1 MTSEI
6 ENFLRDDITVE
17 RKVEADKAIA
27 VSSANLIAGPNGEV
41 PLSKQSAMSL
51 PTPQVPVE
59 QNAGTDVTE
68 EFDLTPAPGMTTTP
82 TSAVVSDTITEAPVT
97 TESPDKLGALDIGS
111 IIPDIP
117 LVTDKVEETKPQEEE
132 KPTEVTLP
140 ENTEKVLAEEP
151 TTINN
156 NLFVGGPSLLTP
168 DANMV
173 ETELKQEEPNTL
185 DSLDLGVN
193 APATETVTETVEE
206 PVNTEVPVTSESPAE
221 ETVTETE
228 TETLEPQTFT
238 PAPEP
243 VAEEVKDTEVA
254 PAPVEEAA
262 APTDLNALDPKEEI
276 PTFNAAPE
284 VTTEELNAPV
294 TEEVKEE
301 VKENI
306 SDSKLDLI
314 YNKLCDLENVTK
326 AILEASRKEVELEE
340 EAKIQEL
347 PQTPDIPTLPETP
360 LEPTT
365 SEEEKNDVVDA
376 LDQIPEPKV
385 DEIDESPIMGMF
397 V

>member
-193 APATETVTETVEE
+193 TPAEQPMTDTLEETTTPEASTSEAAPVEE
-206 PVNTEVPVTSESPAE
+206 A
-221 ETVTETE
+221 TVTE
-228 TETLEPQTFT
+228 TETLEPQTLNPST
-238 PAPEP
+238 ES
-243 VAEEVKDTEVA
+243 VMEEEVKDTEVA

-326 AILEASRKEVELEE
+326 AILEASRKEEE
-340 EAKIQEL
+340 VKTQEL

-360 LEPTT
+360 LEPATT

-376 LDQIPEPKV
+376 LGQIPEPKV

>member
-193 APATETVTETVEE
+193 TPAEQPMTDTLEETTTPEASTSEAAPVEE
-206 PVNTEVPVTSESPAE
+206 A
-221 ETVTETE
+221 TVTE
-228 TETLEPQTFT
+228 TETLEPQTLNPST
-238 PAPEP
+238 ES
-243 VAEEVKDTEVA
+243 VMEEEVKDTEVA

-262 APTDLNALDPKEEI
+262 APTDLNALEPKEEI

-284 VTTEELNAPV
+284 VT

-326 AILEASRKEVELEE
+326 AILEASRKEVEE
-340 EAKIQEL
+340 EAKTQEL

>member
-17 RKVEADKAIA
+17 RKVDADKAIA
-27 VSSANLIAGPNGEV
+27 VSSANLVAGPNGEV

-51 PTPQVPVE
+51 PTPQVSVE
-59 QNAGTDVTE
+59 QNAGSDVTE
-68 EFDLTPAPGMTTTP
+68 EFDLTPAPGMATTP

-97 TESPDKLGALDIGS
+97 TESPDKLGALDIES

-117 LVTDKVEETKPQEEE
+117 LVTDKVEETEPQEEE

-140 ENTEKVLAEEP
+140 ENTEKVQAEEP
-151 TTINN
+151 TGINN
-156 NLFVGGPSLLTP
+156 DLFVGGPSLLKP

-206 PVNTEVPVTSESPAE
+206 PVNTEVPVTLKSSAE

-228 TETLEPQTFT
+228 TETLEHQTFT

-243 VAEEVKDTEVA
+243 VAEEEPVKDEEVA

-262 APTDLNALDPKEEI
+262 APTDLNALEPKEEI
-276 PTFNAAPE
+276 PTFNAAPG

-326 AILEASRKEVELEE
+326 AILEASRKEVEE
-340 EAKIQEL
+340 EAKTQEL

-376 LDQIPEPKV
+376 LGQIPEPKV

>member
-17 RKVEADKAIA
+17 RKVDADKAIA

-59 QNAGTDVTE
+59 QNAGSDVTE
-68 EFDLTPAPGMTTTP
+68 EFDLTPAPGMATTP

-97 TESPDKLGALDIGS
+97 TESPDKLGALDIES

-117 LVTDKVEETKPQEEE
+117 LVTDKVEETEPQEEE

-140 ENTEKVLAEEP
+140 ENTEKVQAEEP
-151 TTINN
+151 TGINN
-156 NLFVGGPSLLTP
+156 DLFVGGPSLLTP

-185 DSLDLGVN
+185 DSLDLGVKTPAEQPMTDTLEETTTPEASTSEA
-193 APATETVTETVEE
+193 APVEE
-206 PVNTEVPVTSESPAE
+206 AA
-221 ETVTETE
+221 VTETE
-228 TETLEPQTFT
+228 TETLEPKTFT
-238 PAPEP
+238 PALEP
-243 VAEEVKDTEVA
+243 VAEEEPVKDEEVA

-262 APTDLNALDPKEEI
+262 APTDLNALEPKEEI
-276 PTFNAAPE
+276 PTFTAPE
-284 VTTEELNAPV
+284 ATMEELNAPAV
-294 TEEVKEE
+294 EEAKEE

-326 AILEASRKEVELEE
+326 AILEVSRKEVEE
-340 EAKIQEL
+340 EAKTQEL

-360 LEPTT
+360 LEQTT

-376 LDQIPEPKV
+376 LGQIPEPKV

>member
-117 LVTDKVEETKPQEEE
+117 LVTDKVEEAEPQEEE

-193 APATETVTETVEE
+193 TPAEQPMTDTLEETTTPEASTSEAAPVEE
-206 PVNTEVPVTSESPAE
+206 A
-221 ETVTETE
+221 TVTE
-228 TETLEPQTFT
+228 TETLEPQTLNPST
-238 PAPEP
+238 ES
-243 VAEEVKDTEVA
+243 VMEEEVKDTEVA

-262 APTDLNALDPKEEI
+262 APTDLNALEPKEEI

-326 AILEASRKEVELEE
+326 AILEASRKEVEE
-340 EAKIQEL
+340 EAKTQEL

>member
-59 QNAGTDVTE
+59 QNAGSDVTE
-68 EFDLTPAPGMTTTP
+68 EFDLTPTPGIATPP
-82 TSAVVSDTITEAPVT
+82 TSAVVSDTITETPVT
-97 TESPDKLGALDIGS
+97 TESPDKLSALDIGS

-117 LVTDKVEETKPQEEE
+117 LVTDKVEEAKPQEEE
-132 KPTEVTLP
+132 KPAEVTLP

-173 ETELKQEEPNTL
+173 ESEVKQEETNTL

-193 APATETVTETVEE
+193 APVTETATENVEE
-206 PVNTEVPVTSESPAE
+206 PVNTEVPVMSESPAE
-221 ETVTETE
+221 ETVTAIE

-243 VAEEVKDTEVA
+243 VAEEEAVKETFEAPKEEVA
-254 PAPVEEAA
+254 SLGGSEPE
-262 APTDLNALDPKEEI
+262 KEI
-276 PTFNAAPE
+276 PTFTAPAA
-284 VTTEELNAPV
+284 TMEETNTSSV
-294 TEEVKEE
+294 EEPKE

-326 AILEASRKEVELEE
+326 AILEATRKEVEEE
-340 EAKIQEL
+340 VKTQEL
-347 PQTPDIPTLPETP
+347 PQTPGIPTLPGSP
-360 LEPTT
+360 LEPATT
-365 SEEEKNDVVDA
+365 NEEEKNDVVDA
-376 LDQIPEPKV
+376 LGQIPEPKV

>member
-193 APATETVTETVEE
+193 TPAEQPMTDTLEETTTPEASTSEAAPVEE
-206 PVNTEVPVTSESPAE
+206 A
-221 ETVTETE
+221 TVTE
-228 TETLEPQTFT
+228 TETLEPQTLNPST
-238 PAPEP
+238 ES
-243 VAEEVKDTEVA
+243 VMEEEVKDTEVA

-262 APTDLNALDPKEEI
+262 APTDLNALEPKEEI

-294 TEEVKEE
+294 TVEVKEE

-326 AILEASRKEVELEE
+326 AILEASRKEVEE
-340 EAKIQEL
+340 EAKTQEL

>member
-17 RKVEADKAIA
+17 RKVDADKAIA

-59 QNAGTDVTE
+59 QNAGSDVTE
-68 EFDLTPAPGMTTTP
+68 EFDLTPAPGMATTP

-193 APATETVTETVEE
+193 TPAEQPMTDTLEETTTPEASTSEAAPVEE
-206 PVNTEVPVTSESPAE
+206 A
-221 ETVTETE
+221 TVTE
-228 TETLEPQTFT
+228 TETLEPQTLNPST
-238 PAPEP
+238 ES
-243 VAEEVKDTEVA
+243 VMEEEVKDTEVA

-262 APTDLNALDPKEEI
+262 APTDLNALEPKEEI

-284 VTTEELNAPV
+284 VTTEELNAPAV
-294 TEEVKEE
+294 EEAKEE

-326 AILEASRKEVELEE
+326 AILEASRKEVEE
-340 EAKIQEL
+340 EAKTQEL

>member
-193 APATETVTETVEE
+193 TPAEQPMTDTLEETTTPEASTSETAPVEE
-206 PVNTEVPVTSESPAE
+206 A
-221 ETVTETE
+221 TVTE
-228 TETLEPQTFT
+228 TETLEPQTLNPST
-238 PAPEP
+238 ES
-243 VAEEVKDTEVA
+243 VMEEEVKDTEVA

-294 TEEVKEE
+294 TEEVKE
-301 VKENI
+301 NI

-326 AILEASRKEVELEE
+326 AILEASRKEEE
-340 EAKIQEL
+340 VKTQEL

-360 LEPTT
+360 LEPATT

>member
-117 LVTDKVEETKPQEEE
+117 IVTDKVEETKPQEEE
-132 KPTEVTLP
+132 QPTEVTFP

-193 APATETVTETVEE
+193 TPAEQPMTDTLEETTTPEASTSEAAPVEE
-206 PVNTEVPVTSESPAE
+206 A
-221 ETVTETE
+221 TVTE
-228 TETLEPQTFT
+228 TETLEPQTLNPST
-238 PAPEP
+238 ES
-243 VAEEVKDTEVA
+243 VMEEEVKDTEVA

>member
-117 LVTDKVEETKPQEEE
+117 LVTDKVEEAKPQEEE

-193 APATETVTETVEE
+193 TPAEQPMTDTLEETTTPEASTSEAAPVEE
-206 PVNTEVPVTSESPAE
+206 A
-221 ETVTETE
+221 TVTE
-228 TETLEPQTFT
+228 TETLEPQTLNPST
-238 PAPEP
+238 ES
-243 VAEEVKDTEVA
+243 VMEEEVKDTEVA

-262 APTDLNALDPKEEI
+262 APTDLNALEPKEEI

-326 AILEASRKEVELEE
+326 AILEASRKEVEE
-340 EAKIQEL
+340 EAKTQEL

>member
-59 QNAGTDVTE
+59 QNAGSDVTE
-68 EFDLTPAPGMTTTP
+68 EFDLTPAPGMATTP

-97 TESPDKLGALDIGS
+97 TESPDKLGALDIES

-117 LVTDKVEETKPQEEE
+117 LVTDKVEEAEPQEEE

-193 APATETVTETVEE
+193 TPAEQPMTDTLEETTTPEASTSEAAPVEE
-206 PVNTEVPVTSESPAE
+206 A
-221 ETVTETE
+221 TVTE
-228 TETLEPQTFT
+228 TETLEPQTLNPST
-238 PAPEP
+238 ES
-243 VAEEVKDTEVA
+243 VMEEEVKDTEVA

-326 AILEASRKEVELEE
+326 AILEASRKEVEE
-340 EAKIQEL
+340 EAKTQEL